1 MTQITDEFAGPIDF
15 VAARIDAIHTQSAL
29 TAAYTRRIHW
39 WVRLFG
45 IIWIVIPA
53 VMAFIGFAFLLG
65 AAGR

>member
-1 MTQITDEFAGPIDF
+1 MTQITDELAGPIDF
-15 VAARIDAIHTQSAL
+15 IAARIDAIHTQSAS

-45 IIWIVIPA
+45 IVWIVIPA
-53 VMAFIGFAFLLG
+53 AMVLIAVAFLLG